1 MNNSLDLDVDCDTF
15 TAKRIEGV
23 GILKF
28 KKDFLL
34 RTADLT
40 DRDRILDYLDLLSKN
55 DRVKAVILFGAPD
68 AKGREEY
75 LRFFHQVFQ
84 LEKNPNFIHRMLN
97 VVSQIILKTVA
108 FNKIVVHANS
118 GKVLSHFLNLSLA
131 CDYSIFADNTIIQNP
146 CIELGMV
153 PTGGG
158 AFFLSK
164 LMGRGKAYEI
174 LLSDKDIDAQEA
186 LELGIVD
193 KIVPVADLEASALE
207 VANRFG
213 RKPAGSLSGIKKLMN
228 YAYKDLTNYMD
239 FERQVFINM
248 INYSDLWKKLY
259 NQGGYHV

>member
-1 MNNSLDLDVDCDTF
+1 MNNSLSSDVDCDTF

-23 GILKF
+23 GIVNF

-40 DRDRILDYLDLLSKN
+40 NRDRILDYLDLLLKD

-84 LEKNPNFIHRMLN
+84 LEKNPDFIHRMLN
-97 VVSQIILKTVA
+97 VVGQIILKVIA
-108 FNKIVVHANS
+108 LNKIVVHANS

-131 CDYSIFADNTIIQNP
+131 CDYSIFADNTVIQHP

-164 LMGRGKAYEI
+164 LLGRGKAYEI
-174 LLSDKDIDAQEA
+174 LLSDKDIDAYEA
-186 LELGIVD
+186 LKLGIVNT
-193 KIVPVADLEASALE
+193 IVPVAKLESSALE
-207 VANRFG
+207 VANQFG
-213 RKPAGSLSGIKKLMN
+213 RKPAGTLSGIKKLIN
-228 YAYKDLTNYMD
+228 YTYKDLNDYMD
-239 FERQVFINM
+239 FEKQVFINM

-259 NQGGYHV
+259 N